1 MNSVTVKNRLPQLR
15 MIPIPGVPLFRYER
29 RVSNRWVAC
38 NHSRAAGVVG
48 VYYRRAKRLCAS
60 LTDGSETEGVYPSTL
75 SAGSQRPGELSIFA
89 KTMNTANALARSKSF
104 GAISLR

>member
-1 MNSVTVKNRLPQLR
+1 MNSLTAKNRLPQLR

-48 VYYRRAKRLCAS
+48 VYYRRAKQLCAS
-60 LTDGSETEGVYPSTL
+60 LTDGSKTEGEFPSTL
-75 SAGSQRPGELSIFA
+75 SAGSQKLSELSIFA
-89 KTMNTANALARSKSF
+89 KTMSTANALARSKSF

>member
-1 MNSVTVKNRLPQLR
+1 MNSVTAKNRLPQLR

-60 LTDGSETEGVYPSTL
+60 LTDGSETEGVYPSTS
-75 SAGSQRPGELSIFA
+75 SAGSQRSGECFSPIKEFRRDFTEIKA
-89 KTMNTANALARSKSF
+89 EDEH
-104 GAISLR
+104 